1 MPAFLPLSLTA
12 DAVLPASGLLLP
24 SSPPELTSCS
34 WGRSVFGHS
43 DGKIRRQS
51 GYRVSQAAWEA

>member
-1 MPAFLPLSLTA
+1 MPVFLPLSLTA
-12 DAVLPASGLLLP
+12 DASGLLLP